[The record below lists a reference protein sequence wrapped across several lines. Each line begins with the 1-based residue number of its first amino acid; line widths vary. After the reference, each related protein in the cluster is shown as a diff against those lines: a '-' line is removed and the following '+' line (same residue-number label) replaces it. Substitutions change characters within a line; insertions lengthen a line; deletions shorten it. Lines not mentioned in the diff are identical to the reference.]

1 MPQPTIPV
9 INYGDLVSTDPD
21 TRNRGIAAMGLALE
35 QFGFFILDQS
45 PIPPEVLGRAYQIAM
60 DFFTL
65 PAAIKLQYQQPDQNG
80 FTAFGS
86 EQAKGSSRPD
96 LKEFWHINP
105 ASLNQAEALWPEPLP
120 AFRPVMT
127 RLYYQLHDCAMTL
140 LEACALDLG
149 QSPQWLVAMARDG
162 NTLLRLAHYP
172 PLGMSPPPEGL
183 RAAPHED
190 INLITLLCAA
200 TAPGLEILTQ
210 RGEWLPVQANP
221 NQVVV
226 DTGDMLQNLTN
237 GLLKSTTHRVIN
249 PLQST
254 QRRLSMPFFVHPR
267 AEVDLSPR
275 PEFIA
280 RTGGIPRFPEIT
292 AGQYLQQRLTEIQV
306 KPQN

>member
-21 TRNRGIAAMGLALE
+21 TRHRGIAAMGLALE
-35 QFGFFILDQS
+35 QIGFFILDQS
-45 PIPPEVLGRAYQIAM
+45 PVAPEVLGRAYQMAM

-65 PAAIKLQYQQPDQNG
+65 PAAIKLGYQQAGQGG
-80 FTAFGS
+80 FSAFGS

-96 LKEFWHINP
+96 LKEFWHVNP
-105 ASLNQAEALWPEPLP
+105 ASLSQAEALWPGEVPN
-120 AFRPVMT
+120 FQPVMT
-127 RLYYQLHDCAMTL
+127 RLYNQLYSCAMTL
-140 LEACALDLG
+140 LEACALYLG
-149 QSPQWLVAMARDG
+149 QTDQWLVAMARGG

-172 PLGMSPPPEGL
+172 PLGVNPPPEGL

-190 INLITLLCAA
+190 INLITLLCSA
-200 TAPGLEILTQ
+200 TAPGLEILSQEGT
-210 RGEWLPVQANP
+210 WLPIQANP

-267 AEVDLSPR
+267 AEIDLSPR

-280 RTGGIPRFPEIT
+280 RTGGILRFPQIT
-292 AGQYLQQRLTEIQV
+292 AGQYLQQRLTEIRV